1 MNAINGTVMN
11 GQVVLDEPAGL
22 PEGTRVEVVPV
33 GQVRTTGMRE
43 EEWPTTPEGIAALL
57 ARMDSREPL
66 EMSPEEETRWQAARQ
81 AQKEFEKAQF
91 AEHAESLRRMW
102 E

>member
-1 MNAINGTVMN
+1 MNAFSGTVLD
-11 GQVVLDEPAGL
+11 GQVILDEPACL

-33 GQVRTTGMRE
+33 GQTTTTGMRE
-43 EEWPTTPEGIAALL
+43 EDWPTTQEGIAALL

-66 EMSPEEETRWQAARQ
+66 EMSAEEEARWQATRQ

-91 AEHAESLRRMW
+91 AEHAARLRRVW
-102 E
+102 G